1 MNSVGKLETTIAGW
15 YKGLPHLPAEV
26 RKWLS
31 ENVWWIALV
40 GVIFGAFSILGML
53 FFSLLAGAALTA
65 IAGGLGAIAGITIFL
80 SVLFTVLLGAV
91 CLVLSAMA
99 INPLKAMQKKGWTLL
114 FWVLLIEAAA
124 TVLTNLLSATFLGLI
139 WGLLWV
145 AVGGYFL
152 FELRS
157 YFDGKDATGRK
168 KVEATQK

>member
-1 MNSVGKLETTIAGW
+1 MNSVEKLEITIAGW
-15 YKGLPHLPAEV
+15 YKGLPHLPGDV
-26 RKWLS
+26 RKWLA
-31 ENVWWIALV
+31 ENVWWITLV
-40 GVIFGAFSILGML
+40 GVVFGAFSVLGML

-65 IAGGLGAIAGITIFL
+65 IAGGLGAIAGIAIFL

-91 CLVLSAMA
+91 SLVLAGMA

-114 FWVLLIEAAA
+114 FWVLLIGAA
-124 TVLTNLLSATFLGLI
+124 TVIVTNLLSATFIGLI
-139 WGLLWV
+139 WGLLWA

-168 KVEATQK
+168 KVEAKQK